1 MASLSFSDI
10 SILYNDNFK
19 NKYNFSGIKIVYVG
33 MFKTDIN
40 KKTVPTDFDLIRL
53 GVNEF
58 ESQQVCETHVLMWEV
73 SYSTTLHVEW
83 SGI

>member
-1 MASLSFSDI
+1 
-10 SILYNDNFK
+10 
-19 NKYNFSGIKIVYVG
+19 

-40 KKTVPTDFDLIRL
+40 KKSVAADFDLIRL

-58 ESQQVCETHVLMWEV
+58 ESQQVGETRVLMWEV